1 MNDHKHFLPNKLSFI
16 ILGLFA
22 LGFISYGIFYSY
34 QEKKKKN
41 EQAENPLIEVTL
53 VEDTIPKELL
63 IDSDN
68 DGAYD
73 WVEKLWPELDPNNP
87 DSDGDGVLDGK
98 YIEQKKR
105 IIEKERLG
113 GVDIASTLTESEKLG
128 RSVYTALFAIE
139 QSGGV
144 IDLKTQEQISE
155 NVVNYISDLS
165 LGSKTYI
172 RGELE
177 LVADN
182 KENSYTYRDEMKKF
196 LTSNP
201 IQVSEINLFTKSL
214 EDPQQ
219 YMTEIEEAA
228 IKYDAYVTTLS
239 AIKVPY
245 AIAGRHTELLN
256 AAGQIEGALKN
267 LTLEE
272 YDEIV
277 ALSSLVQIKKTL
289 NSIVDASVHIEK
301 YFDIISDP
309 TIFNDKV
316 SIEE

>member
-1 MNDHKHFLPNKLSFI
+1 MNNAKHFLPNRFVLIVF
-16 ILGLFA
+16 GLFA
-22 LGFISYGIFYSY
+22 LGFISYGIFYAY

-41 EQAENPLIEVTL
+41 QEPEKEFVDVTL
-53 VEDTIPKELL
+53 VEDTVPKELF
-63 IDSDN
+63 IDTDG

-73 WVEKLWPELDPNNP
+73 WVERLWPELDPENP

-105 IIEKERLG
+105 IMDKERLG

-144 IDLKTQEQISE
+144 IDAETQEQISE
-155 NVVNYISDLS
+155 NVVKYISDLS

-182 KENSYTYRDEMKKF
+182 KQNSYAYRDEMKKF
-196 LTSNP
+196 LKLNP
-201 IQVSEINLFTKSL
+201 IQVSEINLFMKSL
-214 EDPQQ
+214 EDPKE
-219 YMTEIEEAA
+219 YMNEIEEAA
-228 IKYDAYVTTLS
+228 IKYDTYVNTLS
-239 AIKVPY
+239 AMKVPY
-245 AIAGRHTELLN
+245 AVAGRHTELLN

-277 ALSSLVQIKKTL
+277 VLSSLVQIEKTL

-309 TIFNDKV
+309 SIFDDKV